1 MVVGLATITLHLPAA
16 DSLKAKRSVV
26 RQLTARVRDRFNVA
40 VAEVDDLDA
49 WQRATL
55 ALAAVSTDGAHARGL
70 LQKAV
75 RYVEDLRLDLDL
87 IDYRVEL
94 L

>member
-1 MVVGLATITLHLPAA
+1 MVVGLATVTLELPAA

-26 RQLTARVRDRFNVA
+26 RRVTARVRDRFNVA

-55 ALAAVSTDGAHARGL
+55 GLAAVSTDGAHARSML
-70 LQKAV
+70 EKAV
-75 RYVEDLRLDLDL
+75 RFIEDERLDLVL
-87 IDYRVEL
+87 LDYRVEL
-94 L
+94 V